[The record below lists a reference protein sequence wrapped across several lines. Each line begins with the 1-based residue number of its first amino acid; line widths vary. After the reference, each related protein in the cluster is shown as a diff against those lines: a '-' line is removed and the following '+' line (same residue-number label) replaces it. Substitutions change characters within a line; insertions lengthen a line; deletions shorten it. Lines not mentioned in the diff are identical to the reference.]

1 MFNFCL
7 FLLLLKDM
15 PIIIFL
21 YTRVFAIMR
30 ALTEFQSFLSCK
42 NMSHIVIDTE
52 RSPKLTSFSYLIQ
65 LVS

>member
-15 PIIIFL
+15 PITIFL
-21 YTRVFAIMR
+21 YTRLFAIMR

-42 NMSHIVIDTE
+42 NMSDIVIDIE
-52 RSPKLTSFSYLIQ
+52 RT
-65 LVS
+65 